1 MAHASKMSIGSGTE
15 NDLEL
20 LHFRLVAIRSHF
32 GLSQTGM
39 AESCG
44 VSLRAYRN
52 YEYGER
58 EPTII
63 VVLSLY
69 LNLKVSPIWLLAGSG
84 PMIEAAGNERN
95 IDPELLKQIID
106 AVEAFSLSLSKPLKS
121 DHKSELITLL
131 YTKARLI
138 TEVTGERLD
147 SDRLEKM
154 LSLVA

>member
-1 MAHASKMSIGSGTE
+1 MAQMGKMSTGSGTE
-15 NDLEL
+15 SNLEL
-20 LHFRLVAIRSHF
+20 LHCRLVGIRSHF
-32 GLSQTGM
+32 ELSQTEM
-39 AESCG
+39 AEKCG

-58 EPTII
+58 EPTITVI
-63 VVLSLY
+63 ISLY
-69 LNLKVSPIWLLAGSG
+69 LNLKISPIWLLAGGG
-84 PMIEAAGNERN
+84 PMIEAIGNERN
-95 IDPELLKQIID
+95 IDPDLLRQIID
-106 AVEAFSLSLSKPLKS
+106 AVEEFSLSLSKPLKS

-147 SDRLEKM
+147 NERLEKM

>member
-1 MAHASKMSIGSGTE
+1 MSKKSTGSGAE
-15 NDLEL
+15 NNLEL
-20 LHFRLVAIRSHF
+20 LHCRLVGIRSYF
-32 GLSQTGM
+32 ELSQTEM
-39 AESCG
+39 AEKCG

-58 EPTII
+58 EPTITVI
-63 VVLSLY
+63 ISLY
-69 LNLKVSPIWLLAGSG
+69 QNLKISPIWLLAGGG
-84 PMIEAAGNERN
+84 PMIEAVGNERN
-95 IDPELLKQIID
+95 IDPELLRQIID

-147 SDRLEKM
+147 NERLEKM